1 MDAVQKSGVTKKG
14 WSKIKFFFKKFK
26 TFLYIIIDFQIR
38 FENTCFRIILRY
50 IYQTL
55 TMSKQETLNTI
66 KQAIDKDD
74 APSALII
81 LERPGGLLNQFCVTT
96 FLHFHKGFIQLF
108 F

>member
-1 MDAVQKSGVTKKG
+1 
-14 WSKIKFFFKKFK
+14 
-26 TFLYIIIDFQIR
+26 
-38 FENTCFRIILRY
+38 
-50 IYQTL
+50 
-55 TMSKQETLNTI
+55 MSKQETLNTI